1 MNRSILACGA
11 SLLLLS
17 GSALADIVYTGTRTV
32 GSATAE
38 LSVTTD
44 GTIGILGTGNVLD
57 WTIKMTEGADTFTLF
72 GPLSGGNSQLLVQ
85 GSALSASLTDL
96 MFDFDA
102 ATGLAL
108 FQSPGIGSSQTFYC
122 VQINGCFDFSGPGEA
137 IDPHF
142 DFNFQR
148 VGLQG
153 NVVLATAVAE
163 VPEPASLALFGL
175 GLAGL
180 AASRRRRQ
188 V

>member
-1 MNRSILACGA
+1 MQWA
-11 SLLLLS
+11 SLPLLS
-17 GSALADIVYTGTRTV
+17 DLLWRDIVYTGNWTV

-72 GPLSGGNSQLLVQ
+72 GP
-85 GSALSASLTDL
+85 SAAVTPNCSSKVLRCLMSLTDL

-108 FQSPGIGSSQTFYC
+108 FQSSGIGSSQTFY
-122 VQINGCFDFSGPGEA
+122 VFRSMAALIFPVPRGHRPALRLQFSAG
-137 IDPHF
+137 
-142 DFNFQR
+142 R
-148 VGLQG
+148 
-153 NVVLATAVAE
+153 TARERRSGYCRGGSSRTRQPSPCSA
-163 VPEPASLALFGL
+163 LALPVL
-175 GLAGL
+175 PLP
-180 AASRRRRQ
+180 RRRRQ